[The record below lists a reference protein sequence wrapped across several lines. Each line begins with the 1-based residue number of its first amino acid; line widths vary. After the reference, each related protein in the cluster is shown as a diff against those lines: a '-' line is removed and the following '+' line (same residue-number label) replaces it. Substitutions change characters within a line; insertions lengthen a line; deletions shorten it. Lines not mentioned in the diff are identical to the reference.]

1 MRIAAFGWPPEIP
14 LGSHGAALGGPL
26 TYSNLVN
33 RRREAWP
40 PERCRWGQSWAIWMP
55 STLVIISRL
64 AQKSSYSRGMVVKIV
79 LVWNQQR
86 GVQADEWRKS
96 CWVFLLG
103 IKTRYRNA
111 RQKEQIHP
119 MKSFILRSWIFSARL
134 QLETLI
140 PRELRVGLKLHSPA
154 WLAGG
159 LGLLLSA
166 VGATGQSTFQ
176 NLDFEMATLTPG
188 PPWGVRQRISA
199 ANALP
204 YWTVREDTTVFT
216 TIWGAYDIDWTAV
229 TLVCPDTYDPYG
241 GLAYPSL

>member
-1 MRIAAFGWPPEIP
+1 
-14 LGSHGAALGGPL
+14 
-26 TYSNLVN
+26 
-33 RRREAWP
+33 
-40 PERCRWGQSWAIWMP
+40 
-55 STLVIISRL
+55 
-64 AQKSSYSRGMVVKIV
+64 MVVKIV

-111 RQKEQIHP
+111 RQKELIHP

-140 PRELRVGLKLHSPA
+140 QRELRVGLKLHSPA

-176 NLDFEMATLTPG
+176 NLDFEMATLTPA

-241 GLAYPSL
+241 GLSYPSLQGVYSVQLSACTMNPDFKSSSISQTGLIPVGMNSIWFQMESPPFAGGGVKQAQS